1 MMNTIHNAFSR
12 REFIKQLGL
21 GATCL
26 ALATKIPLAFAD
38 GRLTLP
44 FRQNAAPLLLHFNE
58 NSLGMSPKALS
69 AAKRAIELYGNRY
82 ADESFEAFKS
92 KLAAYHQVKPEQL
105 IFGNGSTEVLQ
116 AIATYAANQNA
127 TMIEPNPTFGALR
140 GFCKAENMQVIQVPV
155 GQNFEMNIAA
165 MKKQASAQKG
175 PVLVNICNP
184 NNPTGNIVDFQV
196 LFDWINNAPDTHLF
210 LLDEAYF
217 AYAQNNP
224 RYKSG
229 LDLIMQGKDNLV
241 ISRTFSKVYGMAGM
255 RMGDGIASIK
265 TANEINPFAA
275 GFNLNAAGIAAAT
288 VALDDTGFYN
298 KSIKFNQLSKI
309 LLIDT
314 LNKLDLEYVSSDTNF
329 VLHRIGSPL
338 ADYAKHM
345 QDNGIR
351 VGRKMTKDDSWN
363 RLSLGTPDEM
373 AIFTKTLMA
382 FREKNWV

>member
-1 MMNTIHNAFSR
+1 MMNTLHNAYSR

-21 GATCL
+21 GAAYL
-26 ALATKIPLAFAD
+26 GVAANIPFALADSGPI
-38 GRLTLP
+38 LP

-82 ADESFEAFKS
+82 ADESFEAFKT

-116 AIATYAANQNA
+116 AIATYAANKNSV
-127 TMIEPNPTFGALR
+127 MIEPNPTFGALR
-140 GFCKAENMQVIQVPV
+140 GYCKAENMQVIQVPV
-155 GQNFEMNIAA
+155 GQDFAMNIAA
-165 MKKQASAQKG
+165 IKKQASEQKG
-175 PVLVNICNP
+175 PVLINICNP
-184 NNPTGNIVDFQV
+184 NNPTGNIVDFQI
-196 LFDWINNAPDTHLF
+196 LFEWINNAPDTHLF

-217 AYAQNNP
+217 AYAQSNP

-229 LDLIMQGKDNLV
+229 LDLIKQGKDNLV

-255 RMGDGIASIK
+255 RMGYGIASIK
-265 TANEINPFAA
+265 TANKIKPFAA
-275 GFNLNAAGIAAAT
+275 GFNLNAAGIAAAS
-288 VALDDTGFYN
+288 VSLDDTEFYN
-298 KSIKFNQLSKI
+298 KSIKSNQLSKT

-314 LNKLDLEYVSSDTNF
+314 LNKLELEYVPSNTNF

-351 VGRKMTKDDSWN
+351 VGRRMTKDDHWN
-363 RLSLGTPDEM
+363 RLSIGTPDEM
-373 AIFTKTLMA
+373 TIFTKTLLA
-382 FREKNWV
+382 FREKGWV